1 MVRHARVTGD
11 LGIKNLSIASD
22 DIKASAITTS
32 KIGSALSVAGSVVKD
47 GYMDYSPISTIK
59 GISAV
64 PIHDNSGSAPYR
76 NIYVRIASGS
86 VQSKRGS
93 PGGYVGIIVSGDR

>member
-1 MVRHARVTGD
+1 MARHVRVAGD

-47 GYMDYSPISTIK
+47 GYLSYSPISTIK
-59 GISAV
+59 GVSAI
-64 PIHDNSGSAPYR
+64 PLHDNSGSAPYT
-76 NIYVRIASGS
+76 NIYIRIASGS

-93 PGGYVGIIVSGDR
+93 PGGYVGVIVSGDR